1 MKRFNT
7 HHTLHL
13 VALSAFALC
22 VGFNHSALAANK
34 IPAGSKV
41 VKLEAWPDKIE
52 LTNPYAYSQLLI
64 TGQLDTGETIDLTR
78 EVKRTDKLDAVT
90 LSDSNLVT
98 VEYDGTGTLAFSYGK
113 HQVKI
118 PVTVAGSK
126 DTFEADFIRDV
137 NPVMSKMGCNQGTCH
152 GSKDGKNG
160 FKLSLRGYDALYDHR
175 ALVDD
180 LAGRRFNRAAPDQ
193 SLMLLK
199 TSGVVPHVGGQ
210 LTQSGDRRYEILRNW
225 IAGGVKLNTEV
236 PRVASIELF
245 PKNPI
250 IARANT
256 TQQFVVVATYT
267 DGTTRDVSAD
277 AFIESGNIEVAV
289 GDAYGVLT
297 LLRRGEAAVLVRFEG
312 AYAATTVTV
321 MGDRSG
327 FEWEQPVINNYIDE
341 LVDNKL
347 QRVKVQASGLCTD
360 ADFIRRVYLDMTG
373 VPPSADQVRAFL
385 NDKRETKV
393 KRDEL
398 IGQLIGSGPY
408 VELWANKWSDLL
420 QVNRKFLGEPGVH
433 AFRNWIK
440 ESVATNKPYDQM
452 VHEILTA
459 SGSTLENPPSAYF
472 KVLRDPSEAMENT
485 TQLFLA
491 VRFSCNKCHDHPF
504 ERWTQNQYYE
514 MSAFFTQIGRKED
527 KRFAGQRIG
536 GSAVEGAKPLV
547 EVIYDTN
554 AGEMK
559 HLLTGAVTAPVF
571 PYQGDIGG
579 DQTVRR
585 EKLANWITSPE
596 NQYFAKSYV
605 NRLWGYMFGIGIIEP
620 IDDIRA
626 GNPAT
631 NPELLDALTKDF
643 IESGFNTQHI
653 LKKICESRT
662 YQLSVS
668 SSKWNEDDEINYS
681 HALPRR
687 LPAEVLYDSIHH
699 VTGTQIRLPGVP
711 VGFRSAQLP
720 DVSARIPFLD
730 DFGRPARESSC
741 ECERTGGMMLGPVM
755 KLVNGPTMSNAVID
769 PNNALTRL
777 TNEIKDD
784 KKLIQEIF
792 LRILNRFPSEAEL
805 KLGVSVLH
813 ESLGDHQQLLT
824 EYQNYEKQLLA
835 KLPAWEKS
843 VNRVPVWQT
852 LSPGE
857 MKSKAGATFTKN
869 EDNSIIVTGKLAN
882 DVYEITLPTTEKAI
896 TGIRLE
902 ALADAALPAGG
913 PGRAENGNFVLNE
926 LTLTAIDQADAK
938 KTVDVKLQNAQAT
951 FSQVS
956 WDVGGAIDGN
966 IGTGWA
972 VSPAFNKNHTASFE
986 ANKPFGF
993 EAGTNLLLKMNFQ
1006 FSDGKHLLGK
1016 FRVSVTTT
1024 PGPFQM
1030 KSSLPENVQ
1039 NILAIDSGKRTDEQ
1053 KKELLAHYISLDKH
1067 LPELKVRLDKAASLE
1082 NNLRLT
1088 GAQDLTWALLNSPA
1102 FLFNR

>member
-1 MKRFNT
+1 MKRVNINRPLLLATFT
-7 HHTLHL
+7 
-13 VALSAFALC
+13 AFVLC
-22 VGFNHSALAANK
+22 AGLYHPVDAANK
-34 IPAGSKV
+34 IPAGSNL
-41 VKLEAWPDKIE
+41 VKLQAWPEKVD
-52 LTNPYAYSQLLI
+52 LTNPFAYSQLLI
-64 TGQLDTGETIDLTR
+64 TGELNTGETIDLTR
-78 EVKRTDKLDAVT
+78 EVKRTDKLGVID
-90 LSDSNLVT
+90 LSTSKLVT
-98 VEYDGTGTLAFSYGK
+98 VNHDGTGTLAFSYGE
-113 HQVKI
+113 HNVNI

-126 DTFEADFIRDV
+126 DPFNADFIRDV

-160 FKLSLRGYDALYDHR
+160 FKLSLRGYDAVYDHR

-225 IAGGVKLNTEV
+225 IAGGVKLNTKV
-236 PRVASIELF
+236 PRVASIEIF

-256 TQQFVVVATYT
+256 TQQFVVVATYA

-277 AFIESGNIEVAV
+277 AFIESGNIEVAIS
-289 GDAYGVLT
+289 DAYGVLT
-297 LLRRGEAAVLVRFEG
+297 LMRRGEAAVLARFEG

-321 MGDRSG
+321 MGDRTG
-327 FEWEQPVINNYIDE
+327 FEWEQPVTNNYIDE

-347 QRVKVQASGLCTD
+347 KRVKVQATGLCTD
-360 ADFIRRVYLDMTG
+360 DEFIRRVYLDMIGT
-373 VPPSADQVRAFL
+373 PPSADQVRAFL
-385 NDKRETKV
+385 NDKRDTKV
-393 KRDEL
+393 KRNEL
-398 IGQLIGSGPY
+398 IDQLIGSGPY

-440 ESVATNKPYDQM
+440 EAVATNKPYDKM

-459 SGSTLENPPSAYF
+459 SGSTLESPPSAYF

-554 AGEMK
+554 SGEMK
-559 HLLTGAVTAPVF
+559 HLLTGAVTPPVF
-571 PYQGDIGG
+571 PYQDEIGG
-579 DQTVRR
+579 DQSVRR
-585 EKLANWITSPE
+585 EALANWITSPE

-605 NRLWGYMFGIGIIEP
+605 NRLWGYLLGIGIIEP

-643 IESGFNTQHI
+643 IESGFDTQHI
-653 LKKICESRT
+653 LKHICQSRT
-662 YQLSVS
+662 YQLSIS

-681 HALPRR
+681 HAAPRR

-730 DFGRPARESSC
+730 DFGRPARESAC
-741 ECERTGGMMLGPVM
+741 ECERSGGVMLGPVM
-755 KLVNGPTMSNAVID
+755 KLVNGPTISNAVID
-769 PNNALTRL
+769 PNNAMTKL
-777 TNEIKDD
+777 TNDIKDD
-784 KKLIQEIF
+784 KQLIQEIF
-792 LRILNRFPSEAEL
+792 LRILNRFPSDAEL
-805 KLGVSVLH
+805 KLGITTLH
-813 ESLGDHQQLLT
+813 ESTGDHQQVLK
-824 EYQNYEKQLLA
+824 EYQDYEKQLIA
-835 KLPAWEKS
+835 KLPEWEKS
-843 VNRVPVWQT
+843 ANRVPVWQA

-857 MKSKAGATFTKN
+857 MKSKVGATFTKN
-869 EDNSIIVTGKLAN
+869 KDNSISVTGKM
-882 DVYEITLPTTEKAI
+882 
-896 TGIRLE
+896 
-902 ALADAALPAGG
+902 
-913 PGRAENGNFVLNE
+913 
-926 LTLTAIDQADAK
+926 AK
-938 KTVDVKLQNAQAT
+938 
-951 FSQVS
+951 
-956 WDVGGAIDGN
+956 
-966 IGTGWA
+966 
-972 VSPAFNKNHTASFE
+972 
-986 ANKPFGF
+986 
-993 EAGTNLLLKMNFQ
+993 
-1006 FSDGKHLLGK
+1006 
-1016 FRVSVTTT
+1016 
-1024 PGPFQM
+1024 
-1030 KSSLPENVQ
+1030 
-1039 NILAIDSGKRTDEQ
+1039 
-1053 KKELLAHYISLDKH
+1053 
-1067 LPELKVRLDKAASLE
+1067 
-1082 NNLRLT
+1082 
-1088 GAQDLTWALLNSPA
+1088 
-1102 FLFNR
+1102 